1 MVQLKMRPI
10 FSRGNSVASISVAA
24 PNKPDDDDAD
34 EHQHERQGGDDSN
47 EREAHGRNASPQQQ
61 RRMQLRRRRRR
72 LVNAHVSF
80 SDTVTEHPA
89 GEPLTEK
96 ELKAYFYSVRRRG
109 EPCSEFLVRFFWHDP
124 DERNSSS
131 LGNFSLHPFLL

>member
-24 PNKPDDDDAD
+24 PNKPDDDADDENEQQQHGDA
-34 EHQHERQGGDDSN
+34 ST
-47 EREAHGRNASPQQQ
+47 EREALGRNVSPQQQ

-72 LVNAHVSF
+72 LVHAHVAF

-89 GEPLTEK
+89 GEPLTEW
-96 ELKAYFYSVRRRG
+96 ELKAYFYSVRPLLIPGLFRIPRAGWLLARSRRAKFIV
-109 EPCSEFLVRFFWHDP
+109 PW
-124 DERNSSS
+124 
-131 LGNFSLHPFLL
+131 